1 MSGQFNLEAPVF
13 SRGLEGRVL
22 KAATD
27 AATTLTAAESIES
40 IVTMTPTAARN
51 ITTATAALILAEL
64 TEGYRVGSTFELTVV
79 NLAGATYA
87 ATLVGGT
94 GVTITGVAAVSAATS
109 GTFVGYIA
117 STSAITF
124 YRK

>member
-51 ITTATAALILAEL
+51 VTTATAALILAEL

-109 GTFVGYIA
+109 GTFVGYIV